1 MGCLAMS
8 ESTKLEDKRSFVLY
22 YSLAEV
28 VALLNDTQVAN
39 LFRAILSTGSSM
51 EMPELDAATQI
62 AFLPVR
68 REIEENTRRWEI
80 ARQARIENGK
90 RGGRPPKNADQ
101 RKSGDENR
109 AKPAGFSENRT
120 KPVDVDV
127 AVDGAG
133 DVDVD
138 GDVDGVIPDLVEEE
152 DPSSSCLADAERLCG
167 SSSSRGK
174 TSASFSER
182 EVTEHFEALW
192 ALMPRKEGKSAVKP
206 ATRRA
211 LMSVSVEEM
220 RRCVERYKA
229 QVAEDRESGFE
240 RKWMLGSTWYN
251 SERWRDYTDENYHAP
266 EPLPAVKTPA
276 KPSVRAQHT
285 QYRSAEEEARNR
297 AYYASVEE

>member
-1 MGCLAMS
+1 MS
-8 ESTKLEDKRSFVLY
+8 ESTKPEDKRSFVLY

-133 DVDVD
+133 DVD
-138 GDVDGVIPDLVEEE
+138 GVIPDLVEEE
-152 DPSSSCLADAERLCG
+152 DPSSSCSADAERLCG

-276 KPSVRAQHT
+276 KPSVRAQQT

>member
-1 MGCLAMS
+1 MS

-80 ARQARIENGK
+80 ARKARIENGK

-133 DVDVD
+133 DVD
-138 GDVDGVIPDLVEEE
+138 GVIPDLVEEE
-152 DPSSSCLADAERLCG
+152 DPSSSCSADAERLCG

-251 SERWRDYTDENYHAP
+251 SERWRDYTDENYYAP

>member
-1 MGCLAMS
+1 MS
-8 ESTKLEDKRSFVLY
+8 EPTKPEEKRSFVLY

-127 AVDGAG
+127 AVDVAG
-133 DVDVD
+133 DVAGNVA
-138 GDVDGVIPDLVEEE
+138 GDVAGDGVIPDLVEEE
-152 DPSSSCLADAERLCG
+152 DPSSSCSADAERLCG
-167 SSSSRGK
+167 SSSSQE
-174 TSASFSER
+174 SASSAFSER
-182 EVTEHFEALW
+182 EVNDHFAALW

-229 QVAEDRESGFE
+229 QVTEDRETGFE
-240 RKWMLGSTWYN
+240 RKWMLGSTWFN

-276 KPSVRAQHT
+276 KPSGRAQHT

>member
-1 MGCLAMS
+1 MS
-8 ESTKLEDKRSFVLY
+8 ESTKPEDKRSFVLY

-80 ARQARIENGK
+80 ARKARIENGK

-127 AVDGAG
+127 AVDG
-133 DVDVD
+133 DV
-138 GDVDGVIPDLVEEE
+138 DVDGVIPDLVEEE
-152 DPSSSCLADAERLCG
+152 GPSSSCSADAERLCG

>member
-1 MGCLAMS
+1 MS
-8 ESTKLEDKRSFVLY
+8 EPTKPEEKRSFVLY

-127 AVDGAG
+127 AVDGTG
-133 DVDVD
+133 DVDVA
-138 GDVDGVIPDLVEEE
+138 GDGVIPDLVEEE
-152 DPSSSCLADAERLCG
+152 DPSSSCSADAERLCG

-266 EPLPAVKTPA
+266 EPLPAVKTPV

>member
-1 MGCLAMS
+1 MS
-8 ESTKLEDKRSFVLY
+8 ESTKPEDKRSFVLY

-80 ARQARIENGK
+80 ARKARIENGK

-138 GDVDGVIPDLVEEE
+138 GVIPDLVEEE
-152 DPSSSCLADAERLCG
+152 DPSSSCSADAERLCG

>member
-1 MGCLAMS
+1 MS
-8 ESTKLEDKRSFVLY
+8 ESTKPEEKRSFVLY

-80 ARQARIENGK
+80 ARKARIENGK

-133 DVDVD
+133 DVDGAVD
-138 GDVDGVIPDLVEEE
+138 VAGVIPDLVEEE
-152 DPSSSCLADAERLCG
+152 DPSSSCSADAERLCG
-167 SSSSRGK
+167 SSSSQE
-174 TSASFSER
+174 SASSAFSER
-182 EVTEHFEALW
+182 EVNDHFAALW

-229 QVAEDRESGFE
+229 QVAADRAQGFE
-240 RKWMLGSTWYN
+240 RRYVLGSTWYN

>member
-1 MGCLAMS
+1 MS
-8 ESTKLEDKRSFVLY
+8 EPTKPEEKRSFVLY

-127 AVDGAG
+127 AVDGTG
-133 DVDVD
+133 DVDVA
-138 GDVDGVIPDLVEEE
+138 GDGVIPDLVEDE
-152 DPSSSCLADAERLCG
+152 DPSSSCSADAERLCG
-167 SSSSRGK
+167 SSSSQE
-174 TSASFSER
+174 SASSAFSER
-182 EVTEHFEALW
+182 EVNDHFTALW

-211 LMSVSVEEM
+211 LMSVGVEEM

-229 QVAEDRESGFE
+229 QVAEDRETGFE
-240 RKWMLGSTWYN
+240 RKWMLGSTWFN

-266 EPLPAVKTPA
+266 EPLPAVKTPVR
-276 KPSVRAQHT
+276 PSVRAQQT

>member
-1 MGCLAMS
+1 MS
-8 ESTKLEDKRSFVLY
+8 ESTKPEDKRSFVLY

-138 GDVDGVIPDLVEEE
+138 GVIPDLVEEE
-152 DPSSSCLADAERLCG
+152 DPSSSCSADAERLCG

>member
-1 MGCLAMS
+1 MS

-80 ARQARIENGK
+80 ARKARIENGK

-138 GDVDGVIPDLVEEE
+138 GVIPDLVEEE
-152 DPSSSCLADAERLCG
+152 DPSSSCSADAERLCG

-192 ALMPRKEGKSAVKP
+192 QLMPRKEGKSAVKP

-229 QVAEDRESGFE
+229 QVAEDRETGFE

>member
-8 ESTKLEDKRSFVLY
+8 ESTKPEEKRSFVLY

-109 AKPAGFSENRT
+109 AKPAGFFENRT
-120 KPVDVDV
+120 KPVDVYV
-127 AVDGAG
+127 AVDGTG
-133 DVDVD
+133 DVDVA
-138 GDVDGVIPDLVEEE
+138 GDGVIPDLVEDE
-152 DPSSSCLADAERLCG
+152 DPSSSCSADAERLCG
-167 SSSSRGK
+167 SSSSQE
-174 TSASFSER
+174 SASSAFSER

-285 QYRSAEEEARNR
+285 QYRSSEEEARNR

>member
-1 MGCLAMS
+1 MS

-80 ARQARIENGK
+80 ARKARIENGK

-133 DVDVD
+133 DVD
-138 GDVDGVIPDLVEEE
+138 GDGVIPDLVEEE
-152 DPSSSCLADAERLCG
+152 DPSSSCSADAERLCG

-192 ALMPRKEGKSAVKP
+192 QLMPRKEGKSAVKP

-229 QVAEDRESGFE
+229 QVAEDRETGFE

>member
-1 MGCLAMS
+1 MS
-8 ESTKLEDKRSFVLY
+8 EPTKPEEKRSFVLY

-127 AVDGAG
+127 AVDVAG
-133 DVDVD
+133 DVAGNVA
-138 GDVDGVIPDLVEEE
+138 GDVAGDGVIPDLVEEE
-152 DPSSSCLADAERLCG
+152 DPSSSCSADAERLCG

>member
-1 MGCLAMS
+1 MS
-8 ESTKLEDKRSFVLY
+8 ESTKPEDKRSFVLY

-127 AVDGAG
+127 DGAG
-133 DVDVD
+133 DV
-138 GDVDGVIPDLVEEE
+138 DVDGVIPDLVEEE
-152 DPSSSCLADAERLCG
+152 DPSSSCSADAERLCG

>member
-1 MGCLAMS
+1 MS
-8 ESTKLEDKRSFVLY
+8 EPTKPEEKRSFVLY

-80 ARQARIENGK
+80 ARKARIENGK

-101 RKSGDENR
+101 RKSDNENR

-127 AVDGAG
+127 AVDVDG

-138 GDVDGVIPDLVEEE
+138 VAGDGVIPDLVEEE
-152 DPSSSCLADAERLCG
+152 APSSSCSADAERLCG
-167 SSSSRGK
+167 SSSSQE
-174 TSASFSER
+174 SASSAFSER

-192 ALMPRKEGKSAVKP
+192 QLMPRKEGKSAVKP

-240 RKWMLGSTWYN
+240 RKWMLGSTWFN

-266 EPLPAVKTPA
+266 EPLPAVKTPVR
-276 KPSVRAQHT
+276 PSVRAQHT

>member
-1 MGCLAMS
+1 MS

-80 ARQARIENGK
+80 ARKARIENGK

-133 DVDVD
+133 DVD
-138 GDVDGVIPDLVEEE
+138 GDGVIPDLVEEE
-152 DPSSSCLADAERLCG
+152 DPSSSCSADAERLCG

-192 ALMPRKEGKSAVKP
+192 QLMPRKEGKSAVKP

>member
-1 MGCLAMS
+1 MS
-8 ESTKLEDKRSFVLY
+8 ESTKPEEKRSFVLY

-80 ARQARIENGK
+80 ARKARIENGK

-133 DVDVD
+133 DVA

-152 DPSSSCLADAERLCG
+152 DPSSSCSADAERLCG

>member
-80 ARQARIENGK
+80 ARKARIENGK

-138 GDVDGVIPDLVEEE
+138 GVIPDLVEEE
-152 DPSSSCLADAERLCG
+152 DPSSSCSADAERLCG

>member
-1 MGCLAMS
+1 MS

>member
-1 MGCLAMS
+1 MS

-127 AVDGAG
+127 AVDGDVAG
-133 DVDVD
+133 
-138 GDVDGVIPDLVEEE
+138 DGVIPDLVEEE
-152 DPSSSCLADAERLCG
+152 DPSSSCSADAERLCG

-206 ATRRA
+206 TTRRA

>member
-1 MGCLAMS
+1 MS

-80 ARQARIENGK
+80 ARKARIENGK

-120 KPVDVDV
+120 KPVDV
-127 AVDGAG
+127 AVDG
-133 DVDVD
+133 DVDVA

-152 DPSSSCLADAERLCG
+152 DPSSSCSADAERLCG

>member
-1 MGCLAMS
+1 MS

-80 ARQARIENGK
+80 ARKARIENGK

-138 GDVDGVIPDLVEEE
+138 GVIPDLVEEE
-152 DPSSSCLADAERLCG
+152 GPSSSCSADAERLCG

>member
-1 MGCLAMS
+1 MS
-8 ESTKLEDKRSFVLY
+8 ESTKPEEKRSFVLY

-109 AKPAGFSENRT
+109 AKPAGFFENRT
-120 KPVDVDV
+120 KPVDVYV
-127 AVDGAG
+127 AVDGTG
-133 DVDVD
+133 DVDVA
-138 GDVDGVIPDLVEEE
+138 GDGVIPDLVEDE
-152 DPSSSCLADAERLCG
+152 DPSSSCSADAERLCG
-167 SSSSRGK
+167 SSSSQE
-174 TSASFSER
+174 SASSAFSER

-285 QYRSAEEEARNR
+285 QYRSSEEEARNR